1 MHQLR
6 PVHHPRLRRARGLCY
21 ISVVVVPVEAVP
33 VCVKNRG
40 ANIKLLSAL

>member
-21 ISVVVVPVEAVP
+21 ISVDVEAVP